1 MHDKDDLIP
10 PHGGYRKLRS
20 FQCAQTVYDATVL
33 FCDRFVERRSRMRD
47 QMIQAARSGVQNIA
61 EGSMASATS
70 KKTELKLTNVARA
83 SLEELLLDY
92 EDFLRQ
98 RGLRIWNKNSPDALS
113 VRNRHQSG
121 VSDRSDRSDPYC
133 FATTSAETSA
143 NTMLCL
149 INQASF
155 LLGRQIQTLEQA
167 FLNEGGFTERLYR
180 QRQAARKGLNKGRP
194 GKYE

>member
-1 MHDKDDLIP
+1 
-10 PHGGYRKLRS
+10 
-20 FQCAQTVYDATVL
+20 
-33 FCDRFVERRSRMRD
+33 
-47 QMIQAARSGVQNIA
+47 
-61 EGSMASATS
+61 
-70 KKTELKLTNVARA
+70 
-83 SLEELLLDY
+83 
-92 EDFLRQ
+92 
-98 RGLRIWNKNSPDALS
+98 
-113 VRNRHQSG
+113 
-121 VSDRSDRSDPYC
+121 VSDRSDRSDTSDPYC